1 MLKDW
6 IKQSMRVVSYG
17 LALML
22 AANAHASLEII
33 ITDGVDSARPIAVVP
48 FSFTGAN
55 QPNQNISQIVGA
67 DLMRS
72 GKFNPINVMRMP
84 EQPQNS
90 SQFNPAKWDRS
101 GVEAVVMGS
110 IKEVGM
116 DRYTVSYELVDVVK
130 AKTGL
135 AKPMMNTQGQMV
147 ASGNAILHSSQI
159 TISGKQFRQYAH
171 RMSDVI
177 YEKLTGERGAFST
190 KIAYVLVRDRQ
201 EYRYQLV
208 VADYDGENEQVL
220 LRSKEP
226 LMSPSWSPDGT
237 KLAYVTFERKQSQ
250 IYIQDVYTSRRSIL
264 TSFKGINGSPVWSP
278 DGRKM
283 VMTLSKDGNSEI
295 YVMDIA
301 TKQLNRLAA
310 HRAID
315 VEPSWAPDGK
325 SIIFSS
331 ERGGRPQLYSVDVAT
346 NQVQRVTFEG
356 EMNLSGKYTP
366 NGQSIVMVNRTNG
379 QYNIARMDKT
389 TRYMQV
395 LTRTYLDES
404 PSIAPN
410 GSMII
415 YSTLYG
421 SNTQVLALVSMDG
434 RFKARLPAV
443 NGRVKSPAWSPF
455 L

>member
-1 MLKDW
+1 MIFKLIGKAAVVALAIVSLK
-6 IKQSMRVVSYG
+6 
-17 LALML
+17 AT
-22 AANAHASLEII
+22 ASLEIV
-33 ITDGVDSARPIAVVP
+33 ITEGVDSARPVAIVP
-48 FSFTGAN
+48 FTFVGQN
-55 QPNQNISQIVGA
+55 QPTQNISQIVAA

-72 GKFNPINVMRMP
+72 GKFNPVNVMRMP
-84 EQPQNS
+84 QQPQNS
-90 SQFNPAKWDRS
+90 SQFNAAAWGKT
-101 GVEAVVMGS
+101 GIEAVVMGTV
-110 IKEVGM
+110 KEVGL
-116 DRYTVSYELVDVVK
+116 DRYTISYELVDVVK
-130 AKTGL
+130 ANGGVGQ
-135 AKPMMNTQGQMV
+135 PMMN
-147 ASGNAILHSSQI
+147 ASGRLVAGNNHILHSSEI
-159 TISGKQFRQYAH
+159 TIAGKLFRQYAH

-190 KIAYVLVRDRQ
+190 KIAYVLVRDKQ

-220 LRSKEP
+220 LRAKEP
-226 LMSPSWSPDGT
+226 LMSPTWSPDGT

-250 IYIQDVYTSRRSIL
+250 IYIQDVYTARRSIL

-283 VMTLSKDGNSEI
+283 AMTLSKDGNSEI

-301 TKQLNRLAA
+301 TKALTRVAP

-315 VEPSWAPDGK
+315 VEPTWAPDGK
-325 SIIFSS
+325 SILFSS
-331 ERGGRPQLYSVDVAT
+331 ERGGRPQLYSVDLAS
-346 NQVQRVTFEG
+346 NQVSRVTFEG
-356 EMNLSGKYTP
+356 EMNLAGKYTP
-366 NGQSIVMVNRTNG
+366 NGQAIVMVNRTNG
-379 QYNIARMDKT
+379 QYNIARMDRT
-389 TRYMQV
+389 TKFMQV

-415 YSTLYG
+415 YSTLHG

-434 RFKARLPAV
+434 RFKARLPAT

>member
-1 MLKDW
+1 MNFRW
-6 IKQSMRVVSYG
+6 ITKSVF
-17 LALML
+17 
-22 AANAHASLEII
+22 AAAAFIASCAHASLEII
-33 ITDGVDSARPIAVVP
+33 ITEGVDSARPVAIVP
-48 FSFTGAN
+48 FTFVGATK
-55 QPNQNISQIVGA
+55 PNQDISQIVSA

-72 GKFNPINVMRMP
+72 GKFNPINAMRMP
-84 EQPQNS
+84 QQPQNS
-90 SQFNPAKWDRS
+90 TQFNASAWDRT
-101 GVEAVVMGS
+101 GVEAVVMGT

-130 AKTGL
+130 AKGGVGQ
-135 AKPMMNTQGQMV
+135 PMMNAAGRIV
-147 ASGNAILHSSQI
+147 GGSNHILHASEI
-159 TISGKQFRQYAH
+159 TITGKQFRQYAH

-220 LRSKEP
+220 LRAKEP

-250 IYIQDVYTSRRSIL
+250 IYIQDVYTARRSIL

-283 VMTLSKDGNSEI
+283 AMTLSKDGNSEI

-301 TKQLNRLAA
+301 TKALTRVAP

-315 VEPSWAPDGK
+315 VEPTWAPDGK
-325 SIIFSS
+325 SILFSS
-331 ERGGRPQLYSVDVAT
+331 ERGGRPQLYSVDLAS
-346 NQVQRVTFEG
+346 NQVSRVTFEG
-356 EMNLSGKYTP
+356 EMNLAGKYTP
-366 NGQSIVMVNRTNG
+366 NGQAIVMVNRTNG
-379 QYNIARMDKT
+379 QYNIARMDRT
-389 TRYMQV
+389 TKFMQV

-415 YSTLYG
+415 YSTLHG

-434 RFKARLPAV
+434 RFKARLPAT